1 MKLLTTLC
9 LVLAVISGSQTM
21 ASADQLMVEDH
32 RDEMMVSIELDDI
45 MLISRYYP
53 AHATG
58 PGPAV
63 LLLHGWG
70 WPDVDP
76 AKYMQLAAKEFQR
89 QGYTVLLP
97 TMRGWPPT
105 GSNDDCA
112 GRQVDDALQALAW
125 LAQQPEVD
133 ESRLYL
139 SGYSQGGQIALL
151 AAARNAPVRATAAF
165 APVVDPGSW
174 GKETNIEGIREYV
187 MEECGGPEGWLQRS
201 VHSYDAIP
209 SPFLLV
215 HGDEDLRVPT
225 RQSIELYNR
234 HKGNNAAAKIVLVSG
249 STHDM
254 DEVLQPE
261 LAIKYFQHIETAAD

>member
-1 MKLLTTLC
+1 
-9 LVLAVISGSQTM
+9 M
-21 ASADQLMVEDH
+21 ANANQLMDKEH
-32 RDEMMVSIELDDI
+32 GDEMMVSIELDDI

-53 AHATG
+53 ANTTST
-58 PGPAV
+58 GPAV
-63 LLLHGWG
+63 LLLHGWD

-76 AKYMQLAAKEFQR
+76 ARYMQLAAKEFQR
-89 QGYTVLLP
+89 RGYTVLLP

-112 GRQVDDALQALAW
+112 GRQVDDALQALTW
-125 LAQQPEVD
+125 LAGQPEVD

-139 SGYSQGGQIALL
+139 SGFSQGGQVALL

-165 APVVDPGSW
+165 APVVDPESW

-187 MEECGGPEGWLQRS
+187 MEECGGPEGWAQRS

-209 SPFLLV
+209 GPFLLV

-234 HKGNNAAAKIVLVSG
+234 HNGKSAAAKIVLLPG

-261 LAIKYFQHIETAAD
+261 LAIEYFQFIEVTTD